1 MLALRPRGETALA
14 TVGLASDPA
23 DPAAL
28 AGCISQ
34 PGPWRMGPRL
44 PPGGQGQT
52 KGSLHVASVHEGVAS
67 AGVCV
72 QLGSWAGPGATLR
85 PGLVGLGRPFTPA
98 LPLPSPPPPKA
109 TQAGAACPSA
119 RPWAPVS
126 MRKPTDS
133 ESEVRVLQDCWG
145 GAPQT
150 GVGGPDHQAHSR
162 ALPGRAP
169 R

>member
-1 MLALRPRGETALA
+1 MLALSPRGETALA

-52 KGSLHVASVHEGVAS
+52 KGSLQVASVHEGVAS

-72 QLGSWAGPGATLR
+72 QLGS
-85 PGLVGLGRPFTPA
+85 
-98 LPLPSPPPPKA
+98 
-109 TQAGAACPSA
+109 
-119 RPWAPVS
+119 
-126 MRKPTDS
+126 
-133 ESEVRVLQDCWG
+133 
-145 GAPQT
+145 
-150 GVGGPDHQAHSR
+150 
-162 ALPGRAP
+162 
-169 R
+169 